1 MVLLKFSQD
10 EKGDQES
17 LTPQSK
23 KKTKKKNR
31 LKNSIKA
38 KMAVK
43 RMFGDTNGPSAT
55 ERSASPTLSYDSGS
69 GDEEGQR
76 LGIGVKTHSQRVA
89 PGVSVN
95 YPIQFQV
102 SRCLAFLKNV
112 KSRNV
117 LC

>member
-102 SRCLAFLKNV
+102 RCLAFLKNI
-112 KSRNV
+112 KSKNV